1 MTAPLPSSDDVP
13 IIEARD
19 WAAALAKYRQP
30 STVRS
35 LFELTLTLGLLLVLL
50 AAAFWSMRVSTTLTV
65 VFSIL
70 ASAPLVRL
78 FMIQHDCSH
87 GAFFKSKRA
96 NNWTGR
102 IIGVLTLTPY
112 DVWKQSHLIHHSTHG
127 NLDRRGIGDI
137 TTLTVEEYNSRTF
150 VGRLAYR
157 LYRHPLILFGVGP
170 VFIFL
175 FHHRLPI
182 GFLKGG
188 AKYWVSAMGTNITI
202 VALLIFGGVTIGWGH
217 VLLVFLLVTMP
228 AAVMGV
234 WLFYVQHQFEHTVWD
249 PNETWQ
255 LHTAALY
262 GSSYYALPQPL
273 RWMTA
278 NIGIHH
284 VHHLNSRVPFY
295 RLQQVLSDH
304 PKLASI
310 GRMTLL
316 DSFKTTKLKLWDPV
330 ARRLVPFDGTRR
342 TQDANHIAMI
352 E

>member
-50 AAAFWSMRVSTTLTV
+50 AAALWSMRASIALTV
-65 VFSIL
+65 VFGIL
-70 ASAPLVRL
+70 ASGPLVRL

-137 TTLTVEEYNSRTF
+137 MTLTVEEYNTRSF
-150 VGRLAYR
+150 LGRLAYR

-188 AKYWVSAMGTNITI
+188 AKYWVSAIGTNIAI
-202 VALLIFGGVTIGWGH
+202 AALLIFGGATMGWGH

-234 WLFYVQHQFEHTVWD
+234 WLFYVQHQFEQTVWD

-295 RLQQVLSDH
+295 RLRQVLREH
-304 PKLASI
+304 PKLAAI
-310 GRMTLL
+310 GRMTLSE
-316 DSFKTTKLKLWDPV
+316 SFKTTKLKLWDPIE
-330 ARRLVPFDGTRR
+330 RRLVPFDVAHRAR
-342 TQDANHIAMI
+342 DASHASMMD
-352 E
+352 